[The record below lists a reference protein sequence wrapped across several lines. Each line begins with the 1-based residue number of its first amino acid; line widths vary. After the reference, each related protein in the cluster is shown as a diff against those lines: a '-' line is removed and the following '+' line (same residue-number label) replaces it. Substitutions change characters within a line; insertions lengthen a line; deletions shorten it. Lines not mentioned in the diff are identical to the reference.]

1 MRLQEILTEGSFEWD
16 SEHDKDTFISLK
28 GLVNKNN
35 GVFKSIKQ
43 QKFIKD
49 VTIAKEPKR
58 GHSFAESNYG
68 VKFDQEEHLIVV
80 SAMTRHAKYGDRS
93 LVPVFYGFV
102 LDDFGVVSFWRIGVK
117 GNMRDGAGPNP
128 EKTKLEWSRPMDAD
142 IQHLI
147 PDPKE
152 VEAAKKKEFKIKL
165 GMSEGDYIGTEGARM
180 NFGELKLV
188 AKKHMGYSQFGY
200 NQSVEKYW
208 NMYKDTNGN
217 IIYHTGKQGPEKGE
231 KFNVTGTVKK
241 HLVNKKGQKV
251 TVIIRPRFKMIE
263 QITEDLSIKDFPV
276 MFKLKNTKWAMRM
289 SKDLNRD
296 GISASVENTVVT
308 VNKPSFIIGPQVV
321 QNTAAVYDAEQIFHY
336 ENH

>member
-1 MRLQEILTEGSFEWD
+1 MKAAAVEANRKPAS
-16 SEHDKDTFISLK
+16 
-28 GLVNKNN
+28 
-35 GVFKSIKQ
+35 
-43 QKFIKD
+43 
-49 VTIAKEPKR
+49 
-58 GHSFAESNYG
+58 
-68 VKFDQEEHLIVV
+68 
-80 SAMTRHAKYGDRS
+80 
-93 LVPVFYGFV
+93 V
-102 LDDFGVVSFWRIGVK
+102 LDIPTALKLSRQMWGHKGEGQLFGKGV
-117 GNMRDGAGPNP
+117 
-128 EKTKLEWSRPMDAD
+128 D
-142 IQHLI
+142 I
-147 PDPKE
+147 DR
-152 VEAAKKKEFKIKL
+152 AARAR
-165 GMSEGDYIGTEGARM
+165 EGGRM
-180 NFGELKLV
+180 NFDELKLI

-241 HLVNKKGQKV
+241 QLVNKKGQKV